1 MRVAGE
7 RLIGVERGTEP
18 GGDVYGRG
26 LEGLG
31 FWCIEEVVA
40 ELRLVWED
48 VVNGKGGRRTVV
60 ETAEVGGEV
69 ETVHVDAVRVSTG

>member
-1 MRVAGE
+1 MRVSGE

-18 GGDVYGRG
+18 GGGVYGRE
-26 LEGLG
+26 LVGLG

-48 VVNGKGGRRTVV
+48 VVNGIGGR
-60 ETAEVGGEV
+60 
-69 ETVHVDAVRVSTG
+69 